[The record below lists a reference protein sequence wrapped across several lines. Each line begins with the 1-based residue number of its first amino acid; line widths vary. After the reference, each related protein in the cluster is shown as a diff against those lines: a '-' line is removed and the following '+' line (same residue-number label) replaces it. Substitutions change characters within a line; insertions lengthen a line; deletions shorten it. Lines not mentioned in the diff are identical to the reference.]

1 MEYDYARYEKILV
14 DMLEGSHRDPDDLE
28 IGRDISD
35 LPEVKIIFDGYG
47 DLEDEDENGEYRYT
61 EGGNKN
67 MESYAIFLHKD
78 ALAEDFIFP
87 EHDVFGFT
95 FGSMIQHR
103 PAEEVCIYAWYD
115 VENNSWDV
123 LPLEDRLDDSNAMN
137 ENDVMKILEGLYDLY
152 IKPWEGKFAIDPK
165 TGLPIWPFE
174 HK

>member
-47 DLEDEDENGEYRYT
+47 DLDEENMDGEYKYI
-61 EGGNKN
+61 EGGNTN
-67 MESYAIFLHKD
+67 MESYAIFIHRD
-78 ALAEDFIFP
+78 ALVEDFIFP
-87 EHDVFGFT
+87 PHDVFGFT

-123 LPLEDRLDDSNAMN
+123 LPLEDRLSEDNAMN
-137 ENDVMKILEGLYDLY
+137 EEDVMKILEGLYDLY
-152 IKPWEGKFAIDPK
+152 YKPWEGKFGTDPI
-165 TGLPIWPFE
+165 TGLPVWPF
-174 HK
+174 K

>member
-1 MEYDYARYEKILV
+1 MEYDYARYEKILI

-35 LPEVKIIFDGYG
+35 LPEVKITFEGYG
-47 DLEDEDENGEYRYT
+47 DLDEENMDGEYKYI
-61 EGGNKN
+61 EGGNTN

-78 ALAEDFIFP
+78 AMTEDFIFP

-103 PAEEVCIYAWYD
+103 PAEEVCIWAWYD
-115 VENNSWDV
+115 VENNSWDI
-123 LPLEDRLDDSNAMN
+123 LPLEDRLSEDNAMN

-152 IKPWEGKFAIDPK
+152 IKPWEGKFANDPI
-165 TGLPIWPFE
+165 TGLPVWPFQ
-174 HK
+174 K

>member
-1 MEYDYARYEKILV
+1 MEYDYARYEKILI

-47 DLEDEDENGEYRYT
+47 DLDEENMDGEYKYI
-61 EGGNKN
+61 EGGNTN

-78 ALAEDFIFP
+78 AMTEDFIFP

-103 PAEEVCIYAWYD
+103 PAEEVCIWAWYD
-115 VENNSWDV
+115 VENNSWDISS
-123 LPLEDRLDDSNAMN
+123 LEDRLTEDNTMN

-152 IKPWEGKFAIDPK
+152 IKPWEGKFANDPI
-165 TGLPIWPFE
+165 TGLPIWPFQ
-174 HK
+174 K

>member
-35 LPEVKIIFDGYG
+35 LPEVKITFEGYG
-47 DLEDEDENGEYRYT
+47 DLDEENMDGEYKYI
-61 EGGNKN
+61 EGGNTN

-78 ALAEDFIFP
+78 ALTDDFIFP
-87 EHDVFGFT
+87 AHDVFGFT

-103 PAEEVCIYAWYD
+103 PAEEVCIWAWYD
-115 VENNSWDV
+115 VENNSWDI
-123 LPLEDRLDDSNAMN
+123 LSLEDRLSEDNAMN

-152 IKPWEGKFAIDPK
+152 IKPWEGKFTTDPI
-165 TGLPIWPFE
+165 TGLPNWPF
-174 HK
+174 KQ

>member
-1 MEYDYARYEKILV
+1 MEYDYARYEKILI

-35 LPEVKIIFDGYG
+35 LPEVKITFEGYG
-47 DLEDEDENGEYRYT
+47 DLDEENMDGEYKYI
-61 EGGNKN
+61 EGGNTN

-78 ALAEDFIFP
+78 AMTEDFIFP

-103 PAEEVCIYAWYD
+103 PAEEVCIWAWYD
-115 VENNSWDV
+115 VENNSWDISS
-123 LPLEDRLDDSNAMN
+123 LEDRLTEDNTMN

-152 IKPWEGKFAIDPK
+152 IKPWEGKFANDPI
-165 TGLPIWPFE
+165 TGLPIWPFQ
-174 HK
+174 K

>member
-1 MEYDYARYEKILV
+1 MEYDYARYEKILI

-35 LPEVKIIFDGYG
+35 LPEVKITFEGYG
-47 DLEDEDENGEYRYT
+47 DLDEENMDGEYKYI
-61 EGGNKN
+61 EGGNTN
-67 MESYAIFLHKD
+67 MESYAIFIHKD
-78 ALAEDFIFP
+78 ALTEDFIFP

-103 PAEEVCIYAWYD
+103 PAEEVCIWAWYD
-115 VENNSWDV
+115 VENNSWDI
-123 LPLEDRLDDSNAMN
+123 LPLEDMLTEDNTMD

-174 HK
+174 LK

>member
-1 MEYDYARYEKILV
+1 MEYDYARYEKILI

-35 LPEVKIIFDGYG
+35 LPEVKITFEGYG
-47 DLEDEDENGEYRYT
+47 DLDEENMDGEYKYI
-61 EGGNKN
+61 EGGNTN

-78 ALAEDFIFP
+78 ALTEDFIFP

-103 PAEEVCIYAWYD
+103 PAEEVCIWAWYD
-115 VENNSWDV
+115 VENNSWDIS
-123 LPLEDRLDDSNAMN
+123 PLEDRLTEDNTMN

-152 IKPWEGKFAIDPK
+152 FRPWEGKFTTDPI
-165 TGLPIWPFE
+165 TGLPNWPF
-174 HK
+174 K

>member
-35 LPEVKIIFDGYG
+35 LPEVKITFEGYG
-47 DLEDEDENGEYRYT
+47 DLDEENMDGEYKYI
-61 EGGNKN
+61 EGGNTN

-78 ALAEDFIFP
+78 AMTEDFIFP

-103 PAEEVCIYAWYD
+103 PAEEVCIWAWYD
-115 VENNSWDV
+115 VENNSWDISS
-123 LPLEDRLDDSNAMN
+123 LEDRLTEDNTMN
-137 ENDVMKILEGLYDLY
+137 ENDVMKILEGLYELY
-152 IKPWEGKFAIDPK
+152 FKPWEGKFTTDPI
-165 TGLPIWPFE
+165 TGLPNWPF
-174 HK
+174 K

>member
-14 DMLEGSHRDPDDLE
+14 DMLEGSWRDPDDLE

-47 DLEDEDENGEYRYT
+47 DLDEENMDGEYKYI
-61 EGGNKN
+61 EGGNTN
-67 MESYAIFLHKD
+67 MESYAIFIHRD
-78 ALAEDFIFP
+78 ALVEDFIFP
-87 EHDVFGFT
+87 PHDVFGFT

-123 LPLEDRLDDSNAMN
+123 LPLEDRLSEDNAMN
-137 ENDVMKILEGLYDLY
+137 EEDVMKILEGLYDLY
-152 IKPWEGKFAIDPK
+152 YKPWEGKFGTDPI
-165 TGLPIWPFE
+165 TGLPVWPF
-174 HK
+174 K

>member
-1 MEYDYARYEKILV
+1 MDYDYSRYEQIIV
-14 DMLEGSHRDPDDLE
+14 EMLKSSWRDPDDLE

-67 MESYAIFLHKD
+67 MESYAIFIHKD
-78 ALAEDFIFP
+78 ALVDEFIFP
-87 EHDVFGFT
+87 EHDSFAFT

-115 VENNSWDV
+115 VENDSWDV
-123 LPLEDRLDDSNAMN
+123 LPLEDRLSEDNAMD
-137 ENDVMKILEGLYDLY
+137 ENDVMRILEGLYELY
-152 IKPWEGKFAIDPK
+152 FKPWEGKFENDPE
-165 TGLPIWPFE
+165 TGLPIWPF
-174 HK
+174 K

>member
-1 MEYDYARYEKILV
+1 MEYDYARYEKILI

-35 LPEVKIIFDGYG
+35 LPEVKITFEGYG
-47 DLEDEDENGEYRYT
+47 DLDEENMDGEYKYI
-61 EGGNKN
+61 EGGNTN

-78 ALAEDFIFP
+78 AMTEDFIFP

-103 PAEEVCIYAWYD
+103 PAEEVCIWAWYD
-115 VENNSWDV
+115 VENNSWDI
-123 LPLEDRLDDSNAMN
+123 LSLEDRLSEDNAMD

-152 IKPWEGKFAIDPK
+152 IKPWEGKFTTDPI
-165 TGLPIWPFE
+165 TGLPNWPF
-174 HK
+174 KQ

>member
-67 MESYAIFLHKD
+67 MESYAIFIHKD
-78 ALAEDFIFP
+78 SLAEDFIFP

-115 VENNSWDV
+115 VENKLWDI
-123 LPLEDRLDDSNAMN
+123 LPLEDRLDDSNAMD
-137 ENDVMKILEGLYDLY
+137 ENDVMTILEGLYELY
-152 IKPWEGKFAIDPK
+152 IKPWEGKFTTDPI
-165 TGLPIWPFE
+165 TGLPNWPF
-174 HK
+174 KQ